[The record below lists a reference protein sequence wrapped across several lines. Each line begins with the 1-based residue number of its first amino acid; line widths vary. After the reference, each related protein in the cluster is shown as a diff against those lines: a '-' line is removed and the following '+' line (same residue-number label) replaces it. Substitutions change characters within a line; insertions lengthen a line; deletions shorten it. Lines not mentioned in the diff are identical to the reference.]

1 MPVGCYPPCHTP
13 RIDGQNSIYW
23 DVLAGCLRSVGRV
36 VAVVGLGLI
45 VATVCAGNAVAQ
57 GEPAEDFLK
66 RLRAVG
72 YFDTAILYLDRLN
85 QYPGVDPKLL
95 EAISLE
101 KAQTYIDS
109 AVVARTE
116 TARDESF
123 VDAEK
128 QLTEFLKLPSHPRLS
143 EARLQLGRLQM
154 VRAAQLM
161 SGKVDDAKR
170 ASARESYLAAAKTF
184 DAIVESL
191 REKLK
196 EMQGQKIDAV
206 KEPEKAAL
214 RDSYRGEY
222 LQGQLN
228 SGESRRLAAKTYN
241 DPANEGKTLLEEAL
255 KSFSDLSD
263 KYDTYVQGAIS
274 MLYRGQVLQDLG
286 KREEALDSYV
296 RMLEQPEADP
306 LRDAKF
312 QAVTGLIQLYLT
324 DKPPKFNQAIERGQ
338 PMLDS
343 ARPDEK
349 RSQAIQQL
357 RVELAKAYIARVADK
372 DNQKAPDVKRAE
384 TESRQLLI
392 AASKVPGLHVD
403 EAQSLLSG
411 MGISKDDAIELPTAA
426 DPKNFEEGL
435 NSGRDLY
442 QASET
447 IQASLT
453 ELEKQPNAPANE
465 IEDLKKQ
472 VAETRS
478 NAVSVLSRGLS
489 MATTENEV
497 ESINQARFILS
508 YLLYLEKRYHD
519 ATVVGS
525 FLSKQSP
532 GNDLGLRGGLIALT
546 SLQLL
551 IAEVGDSGDDLGL
564 VNQLR
569 DLGDYLSTTWPDDP
583 QAAGAQ
589 GIMITLALSKDR
601 FDDAKELLAKMPA
614 GSKRAT
620 FERLM
625 GRILWDKANQ
635 LRFKGKTEESQA
647 ALDESEKVLDEARE
661 MLASGLGGIEGKLV
675 EAEGLQAALALA
687 KIYTR
692 QDKYKEAI
700 GTLDHPIYG
709 PVTLIGKQDAPDENF
724 KSDLYS
730 TELRAVVGSMTSEGG
745 DPEKL
750 LERATGAMDKLRS
763 SVPPE
768 ESQKRLTPIYLGMAN
783 DIRDQLDKATPD
795 KKAKLIDAF
804 RVFLARIAET
814 TEDPDTLQW
823 VGQTLVQMGESSMNP
838 GETVAMGQAKDL
850 IASAVAT
857 FESLKTKSKDLP
869 LNVDFQLGRGYRL
882 LGEYSKAI
890 STLEQ
895 VLLKKPMMLD
905 AQVEAA
911 TAYEMWAGA
920 TKPEFAGKAYKSALL
935 GARPNANDPKK
946 SNTIWGWGKISQLS
960 SGKPQ
965 FAEIFFDARYHVAR
979 CRFLMGV
986 ANKNEAEMEKAIGD
1000 ITQVSALYPEL
1011 GGAEQRQKFDTLLKE
1026 IQKRLNRAPDGLP
1039 PAKQQLL
1046 PAQ

>member
-1 MPVGCYPPCHTP
+1 MPAFIVSLGRWAAMLC
-13 RIDGQNSIYW
+13 
-23 DVLAGCLRSVGRV
+23 LAVIVS
-36 VAVVGLGLI
+36 GLLTGK
-45 VATVCAGNAVAQ
+45 ANGQ

-66 RLRAVG
+66 RLRAAG
-72 YFDTAILYLDRLN
+72 YFDTAILYLDRLD
-85 QYPGVDPKLL
+85 QFPGVDPKLL
-95 EAISLE
+95 EAITLE
-101 KAQTYIDS
+101 KAQTYIDA
-109 AVVARTE
+109 AVVARNE
-116 TARDESF
+116 AARDENF

-128 QLTEFLKLPSHPRLS
+128 QLTEFLQLSSHPRLS
-143 EARLQLGRLQM
+143 EARLQLGRLQL

-161 SGKVDDAKR
+161 SGKVDDTKR
-170 ASARESYLAAAKTF
+170 TSARESYLAAAKTF

-196 EMQGQKIDAV
+196 EMQGQKVDPA
-206 KEPEKAAL
+206 KDPEKAAL

-222 LQGQLN
+222 LQAQLN
-228 SGESRRLAAKTYN
+228 SGESRRLAAKTFD
-241 DPANEGKTLLEEAL
+241 DPAKDAKTLLEEAL
-255 KSFSDLSD
+255 KSFTDLSE

-286 KREEALDSYV
+286 NRKEALDSYL

-312 QAVTGLIQLYLT
+312 QSVSGLIQLYLT
-324 DKPPKFNQAIERGQ
+324 EKPPKINQAIERGQ

-343 ARPDEK
+343 ARPNEK
-349 RSQAIQQL
+349 RSQPIQQL
-357 RVELAKAYIARVADK
+357 RVELAKAYLARVADK
-372 DNQKAPDVKRAE
+372 DNQKAADVKRAE

-392 AASKVPGLHVD
+392 AASKVSGLHVE
-403 EAQSLLSG
+403 EAQKLLSE
-411 MGISKDDAIELPTAA
+411 MGISKDDDVQLPTAD
-426 DPKNFEEGL
+426 DPKNFDESL
-435 NSGRDLY
+435 NSGRELY

-453 ELEKQPNAPANE
+453 ELEKQPNAPAADVD
-465 IEDLKKQ
+465 DLSKQ
-472 VAETRS
+472 LAETRS
-478 NAVSVLSRGLS
+478 TAATLLGRGLS
-489 MATTENEV
+489 MVNSENEV
-497 ESINQARFILS
+497 DSINQARFILA
-508 YLLYLEKRYHD
+508 YVLYLQKRYRD
-519 ATVVGS
+519 AAVVGS

-532 GNDLGLRGGLIALT
+532 GNDIGLRGGLIALT

-601 FDDAKELLAKMPA
+601 WDDAKELLAKMPA
-614 GSKRAT
+614 GGKRAT

-635 LRFKGKTEESQA
+635 LRYQGKTEESQE
-647 ALDESEKVLDEARE
+647 ALDESDKVLDQGRE
-661 MLASGLGGIEGKLV
+661 MLAAGLGGIEGKLV

-687 KIYTR
+687 KIYVR

-700 GTLDHPIYG
+700 DTLDHSTYG
-709 PVTLIGKQDAPDENF
+709 PVMLITKQDAPDENF

-730 TELRAVVGSMTSEGG
+730 TELRAVVGRMTSDGG
-745 DPEKL
+745 DPQKL
-750 LERATGAMDKLRS
+750 LERATGAMDNLRN
-763 SVPPE
+763 SVPKE
-768 ESQKRLTPIYLGMAN
+768 DSQKRLTPIYLGMAN
-783 DIRDQLDKATPD
+783 DIRDQLDKSTPD
-795 KKAKLIDAF
+795 KKTKLIDAF

-814 TEDPDTLQW
+814 TQDPDTLQW
-823 VGQTLVQMGESSMNP
+823 VGQTLIQMGESSMNP
-838 GETVAMGQAKDL
+838 GETAATGQAKEL
-850 IASAVAT
+850 LQAAVET
-857 FESLKTKSKDLP
+857 FENLKSKSTDLP

-882 LGEYSKAI
+882 LGDYSKSV

-911 TAYEMWAGA
+911 TAYEFWAGT

-935 GARPNANDPKK
+935 GARPNPNDPKK
-946 SNTIWGWGKISQLS
+946 ANAIWGWGKISQLT

-965 FAEIFFDARYHVAR
+965 FTEIFFDARYHVAR

-986 ANKNEAEMEKAIGD
+986 ANKSDAEMEKAIGD
-1000 ITQVSALYPEL
+1000 ITQVVALYPDL
-1011 GGAEQRQKFDTLLKE
+1011 GGPEQRQKFDTLLKE
-1026 IQKRLNRAPDGLP
+1026 IQKRLNRTPDGLP
-1039 PAKQQLL
+1039 PAK
-1046 PAQ
+1046 